1 MLLED
6 PRPARPAE
14 PQEGDVPEAPAAPP
28 QEPARGGLLSVR
40 SVPLSGLF
48 LLACFYILHAGR
60 VFFLPIVIGILLSFL
75 LRPVVRG
82 LRRLRLPNGLGAGL
96 ILLALLGGFG
106 FALYEL
112 TGPAYGWVENAPQNL
127 RRIER
132 RLRDLKKP
140 VQTVSRATEQV
151 ARIAQVGGVAATQT
165 VAVQAPSWGE
175 KLWKQ
180 TVSIATGGVVVFV
193 LLFFLLTFGDRLLA
207 KLARFISGSGEEK
220 RWLGVARQIERE
232 ISSYLATVTLI
243 NVVKGVTVWGLC
255 LAFGLPNPVLWGA
268 LAALLNYIPYLGPL
282 ATMMVLAAVGLL
294 TFDDL
299 GKAFLVPLA
308 FWVIDLIEAYF
319 LTPLVLGRRFTLNPV
334 LLFVGLT
341 FWGWVWGIA
350 GALLAVPILVV
361 TKILC
366 DRSEN
371 LKRFGEL
378 LGS

>member
-1 MLLED
+1 MLLEE
-6 PRPARPAE
+6 PRPAG
-14 PQEGDVPEAPAAPP
+14 PQEDDVPDVLAAAPP
-28 QEPARGGLLSVR
+28 PPEPEPRPFWVR
-40 SVPLSGLF
+40 SMPLSGLF
-48 LLACFYILHAGR
+48 LLASFYILHAGR
-60 VFFLPIVIGILLSFL
+60 VFFLPIVLAILLSFL

-82 LRRLRLPNGLGAGL
+82 LKRLWLPSGLAAGL

-112 TGPAYGWVENAPQNL
+112 AGPAYGWVENAPQSL
-127 RRIER
+127 RKIER

-151 ARIAQVGGVAATQT
+151 ARIAQVGGAAATQT
-165 VAVQAPSWGE
+165 VAVQAPTWGE

-180 TVSIATGGVVVFV
+180 TVHFATGGAVVFV

-207 KLARFISGSGEEK
+207 KLARFTSGPGEEE
-220 RWLGVARQIERE
+220 RWLEVARQIERE

-243 NVVKGVTVWGLC
+243 NVVKGVLVWGLC

-268 LAALLNYIPYLGPL
+268 LACVLNYVPYLGPL
-282 ATMMVLAAVGLL
+282 ATMIVLAAVGLL

-299 GKAFLVPLA
+299 GRAFLVPLI
-308 FWVIDLIEAYF
+308 FWVLDLIEAYF
-319 LTPLVLGRRFTLNPV
+319 FTPLVLGRRFTLNPV

-366 DRSEN
+366 DRSTSFGQ
-371 LKRFGEL
+371 FGEL